1 MKTSSRFALHDRLL
15 TAALAAALAA
25 AALFWSAITLAED
38 IDIKPLPNV
47 EGLRPNVLIT
57 LDNSADWSAS
67 PKGLSKCDS
76 SSAKVDSKHEDT
88 KLGKAQCVRRKVI

>member
-1 MKTSSRFALHDRLL
+1 MKISSRFALHDRLL

-57 LDNSADWSAS
+57 LDNSADWS
-67 PKGLSKCDS
+67 CD
-76 SSAKVDSKHEDT
+76 AK
-88 KLGKAQCVRRKVI
+88 